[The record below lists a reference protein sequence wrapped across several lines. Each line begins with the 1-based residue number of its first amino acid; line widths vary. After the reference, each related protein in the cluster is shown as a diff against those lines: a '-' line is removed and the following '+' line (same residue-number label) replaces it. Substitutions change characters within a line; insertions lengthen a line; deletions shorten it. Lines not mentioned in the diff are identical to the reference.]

1 MLYKL
6 IQRGV
11 PGWFPF
17 NSLHVMQ
24 PMYTR
29 KANEQIARDLG
40 EIELYSLKGPEAP
53 RRPVVVTK
61 HSLIKQVLK
70 DRRCFI
76 IPWGP
81 ALNAIFPGKEDYT
94 TFMLGGDKAANT
106 AQRNLVGD
114 ILYGPADFKSLLS
127 DFVFKWSNRY
137 LKESLFNL
145 GKTIQQ
151 VDIIREYVPLALLLC
166 WVSLSQTNLIFLALQ
181 YQ

>member
-17 NSLHVMQ
+17 NVMQ
-24 PMYTR
+24 PMYAR
-29 KANEQIARDLG
+29 KTNEQIAREIG
-40 EIELYSLKGPEAP
+40 TIELYTLEGPKAP
-53 RRPVVVTK
+53 RRAAVVTK

-81 ALNAIFPGKEDYT
+81 ALNAIFPGKEDYY
-94 TFMLGGDKAANT
+94 TFMLGGDKPANT

-114 ILYGPADFKSLLS
+114 MLYGPADFKSLLS
-127 DFVFKWSNRY
+127 DFVFKSSYRY

-145 GKTIQQ
+145 GKTT
-151 VDIIREYVPLALLLC
+151 EY
-166 WVSLSQTNLIFLALQ
+166 STDRH
-181 YQ
+181 Y

>member
-24 PMYTR
+24 PMFTR
-29 KANEQIARDLG
+29 KMNEKIARQIG
-40 EIELYSLKGPEAP
+40 QIKLYTLDPPKPP
-53 RRPVVVTK
+53 RKPVILTN

-70 DRRCFI
+70 DRRFVTT
-76 IPWGP
+76 WGP
-81 ALNAIFPGKEDYT
+81 GLNQIFPGKEDYT
-94 TFMLGGDKAANT
+94 TYMWGGDKPANT

-114 ILYGPADFKSLLS
+114 ILYGPTDFKTLLS
-127 DFVFKWSNRY
+127 DFVFKSASTY
-137 LKESLFNL
+137 LKENLFAL

-151 VDIIREYVPLALLLC
+151 IDIIREYVPHLTPIPM
-166 WVSLSQTNLIFLALQ
+166 SLSPNVIASLPALQ
-181 YQ
+181 YP

>member
-29 KANEQIARDLG
+29 KTNEQIARDMG
-40 EIELYSLKGPEAP
+40 KIELHTLDGPKAP

-61 HSLIKQVLK
+61 HFLSKQVLI

-76 IPWGP
+76 VPWGP
-81 ALNAIFPGKEDYT
+81 TLNAIFPRKEDYT
-94 TFMLGGDKAANT
+94 TYMLEGDKPANT

-114 ILYGPADFKSLLS
+114 ILYDPADFKSLLS
-127 DFVFKWSNRY
+127 DFVFKSSYRY
-137 LKESLFNL
+137 LKVFDQPRQDYS
-145 GKTIQQ
+145 T
-151 VDIIREYVPLALLLC
+151 DRHY
-166 WVSLSQTNLIFLALQ
+166 
-181 YQ
+181 

>member
-17 NSLHVMQ
+17 NSIHVMQ

-40 EIELYSLKGPEAP
+40 TIDLYSLKGPEAP
-53 RRPVVVTK
+53 HRPVPVTK
-61 HSLIKQVLK
+61 HSVIKQVLK

-81 ALNAIFPGKEDYT
+81 SLNAIFPGKEDYT

-114 ILYGPADFKSLLS
+114 ILYSPADFKSLLS
-127 DFVFKWSNRY
+127 DFVFKSSNRY
-137 LKESLFNL
+137 LKANLFNL
-145 GKTIQQ
+145 GKTTRQI
-151 VDIIREYVPLALLLC
+151 DIIREYVRPIVRPICNFAL
-166 WVSLSQTNLIFLALQ
+166 SSQYFTD
-181 YQ
+181 

>member
-17 NSLHVMQ
+17 NSIHVMQ

-40 EIELYSLKGPEAP
+40 TIELYSLKAPEAP

-61 HSLIKQVLK
+61 YSLIKQILK

-127 DFVFKWSNRY
+127 DFVFKSSNTY
-137 LKESLFNL
+137 LKENLFNL

-151 VDIIREYVPLALLLC
+151 IDIVREYVPLRFC
-166 WVSLSQTNLIFLALQ
+166 FIGLIFQRLIYFFLASQ

>member
-40 EIELYSLKGPEAP
+40 TIELYSLKGPEAP

-61 HSLIKQVLK
+61 HSVIKQILT
-70 DRRCFI
+70 DRRSFI

-81 ALNAIFPGKEDYT
+81 AMNAIFPGKEDYT

-114 ILYGPADFKSLLS
+114 ILYSPTDFKSLLS
-127 DFVFKWSNRY
+127 DFVFKSSNRY
-137 LKESLFNL
+137 LKANLFNL

-151 VDIIREYVPLALLLC
+151 IDVIREYVPFALLLC
-166 WVSLSQTNLIFLALQ
+166 RVNILQINLRFLALR
-181 YQ
+181 YL